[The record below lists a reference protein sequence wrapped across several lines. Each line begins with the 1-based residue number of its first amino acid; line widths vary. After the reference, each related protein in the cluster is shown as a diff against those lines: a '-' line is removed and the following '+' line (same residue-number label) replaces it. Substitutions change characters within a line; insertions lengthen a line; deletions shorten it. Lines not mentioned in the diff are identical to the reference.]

1 VIAPLVFALLA
12 RPDQIPAW
20 LEEWRLDEAE
30 KAIAELQ
37 AQKPKEALPVYFEGE
52 LRFLE
57 GDYDGAVGKM
67 REAVTRDKTNPHY
80 KAMRDLVQATGDLVR
95 NYATAETEHFIIRY
109 PKGPEEILVPYAS
122 EALEKAR
129 AALEQDFGWA
139 PPGKVRVEIY
149 GDVSDLAT
157 VSTLTLKEI
166 ETSGTIALCKWNRL
180 MIVTPRALV
189 RGYSWLDTLN
199 HEYTHYVVTRL
210 SHNTIPIW
218 LHEGIAKF
226 EEKRWRSPPGTG
238 LGPMMEHILATGLKR
253 NHLITFEQMHPSMAK
268 LPSQEDTALAFAEVY
283 TAIEFMW
290 KKSGWEGVR
299 KVVEKMRDGESD
311 LKAVGEVYGGTFSQ
325 WETAWRHYLASQHY
339 KLRPGMVPHKL
350 KFKTGEAAKRT
361 KESEDEDLADITT
374 EKARKFAR
382 LAGMLRARGRTQ
394 AAVVEYEKA
403 IAQLPGKEPML
414 ENKLARAYLE
424 IGQTEKA
431 QAAAESAVELLPELP
446 SAHVTLAEIF
456 SKKYDHKRAEQ
467 ELLAALR
474 QNPFDPTVHCALA
487 QIWQG
492 KPEGDREQQTCHK
505 LGVN

>member
-1 VIAPLVFALLA
+1 MIAGLLLALVA

-30 KAIAELQ
+30 KAISELA

-57 GDYDGAVGKM
+57 GDYDGAVGKL
-67 REAVTRDKTNPHY
+67 REAVSRDKTNPHL
-80 KAMRDLVQATGDLVR
+80 KAMRDLVQATADLTR
-95 NYATAETEHFIIRY
+95 NYATSESAHFIIRY
-109 PKGPEEILVPYAS
+109 PKGLEEILVPYAT

-129 AALEQDFGWA
+129 AALEEDFGWA
-139 PPGKVRVEIY
+139 PPGKVRVEMY
-149 GDVSDLAT
+149 GDVADLAT

-210 SHNTIPIW
+210 SHNTVPIW

-226 EEKRWRSPPGTG
+226 EEKRWHSPPGTG
-238 LGPMMEHILATGLKR
+238 LGPVMEHILATGLRR

-283 TAIEFMW
+283 TAIEFIW
-290 KKSGWEGVR
+290 KKSGWQGVR
-299 KVVEKMRDGESD
+299 HIVEKMRNGESD
-311 LKAVGEVYGGTFSQ
+311 LKAVGSVYGGSFAE
-325 WETAWRHYLASQHY
+325 WEKAWRHYLAQQHY

-350 KFKTGEAAKRT
+350 RFKTGAGAKRM
-361 KESEDEDLADITT
+361 KESEDEDLADVTT
-374 EKARKFAR
+374 ERARRFAR
-382 LAGMLRARGRTQ
+382 LAGMLRARGRSH
-394 AAVVEYEKA
+394 AAVMEYEKA

-424 IGQTEKA
+424 LGQIDKA
-431 QAAAESAVELLPELP
+431 QAAAESAIELLPELAG
-446 SAHVTLAEIF
+446 AHITLAEIAL
-456 SKKYDHKRAEQ
+456 KKGDQKQAET
-467 ELLAALR
+467 ELQTALG
-474 QNPFDPTVHCALA
+474 QNPFDPSVHCTLSE
-487 QIWQG
+487 IWHG
-492 KPEGDREQQTCHK
+492 RPEGEREQQTCHR
-505 LGVN
+505 LGAN